1 MQTKFLHYLVTFI
14 PSISWI
20 ERDKYMNK
28 NMSITTRHHSF
39 WWLIIKSAGEFHN
52 LVPKKSNNIFQILW
66 LIIKTPQLLTAGNKN
81 QQESV
86 TDLHPPQKKKSNNIS
101 KVLWLVILTLWKPL
115 QLLTSFFFNL
125 RENKMDNLQKNAFL
139 IFDLTTFSPIL
150 LGWIYP
156 TWRIINTVIL
166 IFMTLRA
173 HHSCIN
179 NTVS

>member
-1 MQTKFLHYLVTFI
+1 
-14 PSISWI
+14 
-20 ERDKYMNK
+20 MNK

-39 WWLIIKSAGEFHN
+39 WWLIIKSAGKFHN
-52 LVPKKSNNIFQILW
+52 LVPKKSNNISQILW
-66 LIIKTPQLLTAGNKN
+66 LMIKTPQLLMAGNKN

-86 TDLHPPQKKKSNNIS
+86 QTYTKKKKKKSNKIS
-101 KVLWLVILTLWKPL
+101 KLLWLVILTLWKPL
-115 QLLTSFFFNL
+115 QLLASFFFNL
-125 RENKMDNLQKNAFL
+125 RENKMDNLQKNVFL
-139 IFDLTTFSPIL
+139 FFNLTIFSPIS

-156 TWRIINTVIL
+156 TWRIENTVIL